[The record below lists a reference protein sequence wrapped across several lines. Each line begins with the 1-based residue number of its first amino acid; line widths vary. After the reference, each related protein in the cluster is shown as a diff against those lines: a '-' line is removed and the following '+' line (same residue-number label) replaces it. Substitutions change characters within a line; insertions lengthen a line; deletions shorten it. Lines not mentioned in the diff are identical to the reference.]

1 MKSEP
6 DWEFLSE
13 QEPVAK
19 QKVGESQLSL
29 FELFFMTTLA
39 AVAIGIY
46 IYISP
51 LLALLAGGSLLVIAS
66 VKAFGCRN
74 MVMGGLVG
82 FGSSII
88 VAYSIIALT
97 DTDTSSAIAIALL
110 CPAIGYIVGG
120 LMAELSE
127 DGSL

>member
-1 MKSEP
+1 
-6 DWEFLSE
+6 
-13 QEPVAK
+13 
-19 QKVGESQLSL
+19 
-29 FELFFMTTLA
+29 MTTLA
-39 AVAIGIY
+39 AVAIGVY
-46 IYISP
+46 VYISP

-88 VAYSIIALT
+88 VAYSVIALT
-97 DTDTSSAIAIALL
+97 DTDTTSAIGIALL

-120 LMAELSE
+120 IIAELSD

>member
-1 MKSEP
+1 MKPEP
-6 DWEFLSE
+6 DWDFLSE
-13 QEPVAK
+13 QETAPRP
-19 QKVGESQLSL
+19 KVGGSQLSL

-39 AVAIGIY
+39 AVALGVY
-46 IYISP
+46 IYISQ

-82 FGSSII
+82 FGSSIL

-120 LMAELSE
+120 MMAELSE